1 MHNVK
6 HILISRVDNI
16 GDVILTLP
24 LAGIL
29 KQYFPNVKIT
39 FLAREYVR
47 SIVAHCA
54 YVDAFYSWD
63 ALSAMSQSDAVE
75 QIKSHAF
82 DVVIHVL
89 PKKQIGMLMR
99 KAYVPYRIGPSSRF
113 YYWLTCNKLVRFSR
127 RKSELHEAQLNLNL
141 LKPFNIALNDDLNYL
156 HDRMGLRPADPL
168 PAHLRSILQ
177 PNKFNLIVHPF
188 SNGHAREW
196 PISHFIALI
205 NQLPRD
211 KIHVII
217 SGSQKESEAIQNK
230 MMTQCSD
237 VTDISGRCDL
247 HEFIQLIAHADGL
260 IANSTGPLHLAAVFN
275 IHALGLYPIT
285 KGIDPNRWAPIGKK
299 AEFLTVDPNCNAP
312 SCRDIND
319 CVCMESI
326 TVEMVKNK
334 VLGWSS

>member
-1 MHNVK
+1 
-6 HILISRVDNI
+6 
-16 GDVILTLP
+16 
-24 LAGIL
+24 
-29 KQYFPNVKIT
+29 
-39 FLAREYVR
+39 
-47 SIVAHCA
+47 
-54 YVDAFYSWD
+54 
-63 ALSAMSQSDAVE
+63 
-75 QIKSHAF
+75 
-82 DVVIHVL
+82 
-89 PKKQIGMLMR
+89 
-99 KAYVPYRIGPSSRF
+99 
-113 YYWLTCNKLVRFSR
+113 VRFSR

>member
-1 MHNVK
+1 MKKVK

-47 SIVAHCA
+47 AIIERSA
-54 YVDAFYSWD
+54 YVDAFYGWD
-63 ALSAMSQSDAVE
+63 ALSAMDQSDAIE
-75 QIKSHAF
+75 QIRSHAF

-89 PKKQIGMLMR
+89 PKKQIGILMK
-99 KAYVPYRIGPSSRF
+99 KAHVPYRIGPSSRF
-113 YYWLTCNKLVRFSR
+113 YYWLTCNELVRFSR
-127 RKSELHEAQLNLNL
+127 RKSDLHEAQLNLNL
-141 LKPFNIALNDDLNYL
+141 LRPFNIELSNDLNYL
-156 HDRMGLRPADPL
+156 HDRMGLKPVEPL
-168 PAHLRSILQ
+168 PLHLQSILK
-177 PNKFNLIVHPF
+177 PDKFNLIIHPF
-188 SNGHAREW
+188 SNGHTREW

-217 SGSQKESEAIQNK
+217 SGSQKESEAIQK
-230 MMTQCSD
+230 GIMTQCPD
-237 VTDISGRCDL
+237 VTNISGMCNLR
-247 HEFIQLIAHADGL
+247 EFIQLIGHADGL
-260 IANSTGPLHLAAVFN
+260 LANSTGPLHIAAVFN
-275 IHALGLYPIT
+275 IHTLGLYPIT

-299 AEFLTVDPNCNAP
+299 VEYLTADPKCDAP
-312 SCRDIND
+312 SCRDKND

-326 TVEMVKNK
+326 TVEMVKDRIMSW
-334 VLGWSS
+334 L